1 MKIALVA
8 LPNMLKER
16 ERALLSVLSRLPYAA
31 KAGCEAIFFPLDVLS
46 DEAGNANYPLAL
58 LQARS
63 KAYGVVI
70 GLGYN
75 KKGDRGYMVFDPAP
89 KFISFAETPSFV
101 ENGKEWKILLSTKE
115 RSIGHYSLCFDSY
128 VELESLSLN
137 PYEKK
142 DCFYFGNNG
151 KDFIAGVFRNGSA
164 LCALP
169 LSQEAMLIKD
179 VDL

>member
-16 ERALLSVLSRLPYAA
+16 EKALLSVLSRLPYAA

-46 DEAGNANYPLAL
+46 DDSGNANYPLAL
-58 LQARS
+58 FQARS

-75 KKGDRGYMVFDPAP
+75 KGGDRGYMIFDPAP
-89 KFISFAETPSFV
+89 KFVSFAETRSFV
-101 ENGKEWKILLSTKE
+101 ENGKEWEILLSTDE
-115 RSIGHYSLCFDSY
+115 RSIGHYSLCFSNQ
-128 VELESLSLN
+128 VELKDICLN

-151 KDFIAGVFRNGSA
+151 KDFIAGVFRNGSL
-164 LCALP
+164 LCTLP
-169 LSQEAMLIKD
+169 LNQEAMLIKD